1 TCYFFREYG
10 YHLHLHSFPTRRS
23 SDLPRCEA
31 EVPLTP
37 YAADGLSAPF
47 QAAFA
52 PGGPAI
58 RRCSYR
64 EGVHCAGRC
73 FIPVGAAPP
82 LRTGRAFDSYAED
95 GLSAPFQA
103 AFAPGGPAIRR
114 RSYRGS
120 VHCAGRCFIPVG
132 AAPPLRSRGAFDS
145 YAADGLSAPLQAAFA
160 PSGPAIRRRS
170 YRGSVHCAG

>member
-52 PGGPAI
+52 PSGPAI

-82 LRTGRAFDSYAED
+82 LRSAGALDS
-95 GLSAPFQA
+95 LC
-103 AFAPGGPAIRR
+103 RR
-114 RSYRGS
+114 RPECSLPGRI
-120 VHCAGRCFIPVG
+120 CAERSGDP
-132 AAPPLRSRGAFDS
+132 AALLQGECALRW
-145 YAADGLSAPLQAAFA
+145 LMLHP
-160 PSGPAIRRRS
+160 RRS
-170 YRGSVHCAG
+170 SALAAKRRCL